1 MKRDT
6 KPYDTA
12 FKDLAERE
20 PELLLRL
27 VGALP
32 PGAKVKPLAREI
44 SAPMLAADQP
54 YEVTSAT
61 EHFIAHVEAQ
71 TRWEKG
77 VPARVVEYKA
87 LFWLN
92 RHLPVHSY
100 VLVLTP
106 RGMPA
111 EVPTSHTIVTPGLT
125 LSGDFVVVMVWELPA
140 AEALATGSPNL
151 LPFIPLMAGGE
162 ALLENCARALGKVRR
177 RQRREALAMH
187 FVVMGGLRYNR
198 ENLFDLIGRLTM
210 IPIQALRESSVYQ
223 FILEEGREEGERKT
237 LAEVLQLMAQ
247 NRFPGIQVGEELAR
261 IHDAEALKDLCV
273 NLYALPDEAALR
285 AQLRTL
291 AVNGKQNGQA

>member
-1 MKRDT
+1 M
-6 KPYDTA
+6 
-12 FKDLAERE
+12 
-20 PELLLRL
+20 LLQLI
-27 VGALP
+27 GALP
-32 PGAKVKPLAREI
+32 PGATVKPLAREI

-54 YEVTSAT
+54 YEVTSPT

-71 TRWEKG
+71 TRWDKD
-77 VPARVVEYKA
+77 VPTRVVEYKV

-111 EVPTSHTIVTPGLT
+111 EVPTSHTIATPGLS
-125 LSGDFVVVMVWELPA
+125 LSGSFTVVKVWELPA
-140 AEALATGSPNL
+140 AEAWATGSPNL

-198 ENLFDLIGRLTM
+198 ENLFDLVGRLTM

-223 FILEEGREEGERKT
+223 FILEEGREEGERKRLT
-237 LAEVLQLMAQ
+237 NVLRRLTQKH
-247 NRFPGIQVGEELAR
+247 FPGVELTEE
-261 IHDAEALKDLCV
+261 IEHVHDLTALEDLCV
-273 NLYALPDEAALR
+273 NLSTLPDEVALHTQLKALAAH
-285 AQLRTL
+285 
-291 AVNGKQNGQA
+291 GKQNGTT